1 MGCRECCAQFGL
13 LVLRLLNMVVGV
25 RHLGVWVWAG
35 LDNVWYH
42 IFSRLAIVLCGPQ
55 LVGAGFVAYGA
66 YLYAENGAGISGWAY
81 TMMGVGLVVMVLAL
95 SLVLCGYKRPWFIKL
110 VRVRGGSI
118 AGIPWCSQYMH
129 VLAPVR
135 QYLAVFGF
143 LFVGEVMMTCY
154 FLIPSAREKIIDSI
168 HPPAVRRHRRVLSSL
183 WQPVVTSACACRTS
197 RQK

>member
-35 LDNVWYH
+35 LDKVWYH

-118 AGIPWCSQYMH
+118 TGVPV
-129 VLAPVR
+129 VLTVHACPCTGATVPGGVWVPVR
-135 QYLAVFGF
+135 GRGYDDVL
-143 LFVGEVMMTCY
+143 LLDPLC
-154 FLIPSAREKIIDSI
+154 AREN
-168 HPPAVRRHRRVLSSL
+168 H
-183 WQPVVTSACACRTS
+183 
-197 RQK
+197 